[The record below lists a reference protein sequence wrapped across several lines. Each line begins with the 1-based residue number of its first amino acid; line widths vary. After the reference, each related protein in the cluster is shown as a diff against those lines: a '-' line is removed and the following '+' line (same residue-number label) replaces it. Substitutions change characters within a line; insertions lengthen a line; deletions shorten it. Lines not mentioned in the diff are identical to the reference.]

1 MKTNRTKEKLNELHV
16 NGVGKL
22 LFVSVAAWLAG
33 KAISMRI
40 RASKREALA
49 LARAMIASKKF
60 QQEISKPGATVDS
73 VMRVMSDKTRSAR
86 EFEACFGQRWPL

>member
-1 MKTNRTKEKLNELHV
+1 MQQLNELHV

-33 KAISMRI
+33 KAVSMRI
-40 RASKREALA
+40 RASKQEALA
-49 LARAMIASKKF
+49 LAKAMIASKRF

-73 VMRVMSDKTRSAR
+73 VMKVLGDKTKSAR
-86 EFEACFGQRWPL
+86 EFEDTFNMRWPL

>member
-1 MKTNRTKEKLNELHV
+1 MQQLNELHV

-40 RASKREALA
+40 RASKQEALA
-49 LARAMIASKKF
+49 LAKAMIASKRF

-73 VMRVMSDKTRSAR
+73 VMKVLGDKTKSAR
-86 EFEACFGQRWPL
+86 EFEDTFNMRWPL